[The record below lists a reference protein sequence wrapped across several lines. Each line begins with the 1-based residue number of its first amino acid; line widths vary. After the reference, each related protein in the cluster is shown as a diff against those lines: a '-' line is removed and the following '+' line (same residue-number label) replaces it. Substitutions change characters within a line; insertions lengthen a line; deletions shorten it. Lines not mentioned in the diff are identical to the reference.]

1 MQSPKSTYCVVA
13 FYEKSR
19 KGKSRARAWLKKWSA
34 CLASAI
40 LCIQNLLLPK
50 RIIIINNNYEEEGG
64 GGGYKRQ
71 IYRTVSKLVV
81 VWDWGTNR
89 D

>member
-40 LCIQNLLLPK
+40 PCIQNLLLPK
-50 RIIIINNNYEEEGG
+50 RILIINNNCEG

-81 VWDWGTNR
+81 VWGWGTNR